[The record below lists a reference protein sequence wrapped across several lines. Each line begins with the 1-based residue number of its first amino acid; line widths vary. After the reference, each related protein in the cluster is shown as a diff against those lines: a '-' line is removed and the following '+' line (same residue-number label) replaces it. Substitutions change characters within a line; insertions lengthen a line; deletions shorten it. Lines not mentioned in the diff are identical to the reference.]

1 MFVERIVFVRLCA
14 VLALAA
20 SLLSCGADGH
30 EPRIALPG
38 KIMWAEALYPD
49 RCDEGACEATYQVR
63 IRNVTDTVL
72 YVPKCRVVQPAD
84 GIRRLPILG
93 VGLQIRAGATQTW
106 IASFRIT
113 GTASDIR
120 RLTGA
125 TLRCFGTDGTGQ
137 LVD

>member
-1 MFVERIVFVRLCA
+1 VERIVFVRLCA

-20 SLLSCGADGH
+20 SLVSCGADGQ
-30 EPRIALPG
+30 ESRITLPG
-38 KIMWAEALYPD
+38 KIVWAEALYPD
-49 RCDEGACEATYQVR
+49 RCDVGACEATYQVR
-63 IRNVTDTVL
+63 IKNVTDTVL
-72 YVPKCRVVQPAD
+72 YVPECRVAQPAR

-93 VGLQIRAGATQTW
+93 VGLQVRAGATQTW
-106 IASFRIT
+106 IASFRVT

-120 RLTGA
+120 HLTGA